1 MSDRSPRF
9 RSVLDQFAPYKPGRR
24 VANAAGQSFKLAS
37 NECPFGP
44 LPSVAKAITE
54 AAAGV
59 NWYPDNTAE
68 ALTEAIARR
77 YDVPPAHIALGCGSV
92 GVAQQLLAAAA
103 EPGTEVLYA
112 WRSFEAYP
120 ILVPLT
126 GATDVRVP
134 LKDET
139 HDLAAMA
146 DAITPRTRVIFVCNP
161 NNPTGTVVRGGELA
175 EFLGRVPPDCLV
187 VLDEAYADYVRDPGV
202 PNGIDLYRDHPNLA
216 VLRTFSKAHGLAGL
230 RVGFLIGQEQVA
242 SAVRTTML
250 PFSVNSLA
258 QTAAIASLAAEA
270 ELHERVDLAVKER
283 ARVRD
288 ELLAQGWT
296 VPPTEANFVWLRLGA
311 DTQDFAAACADAGI
325 SIRPFGDEGAR
336 ISVGTPEADDAF
348 LAVARA
354 YPRRTDCGAGRAVSP
369 PARPRAR
376 PGLQAPGPRS
386 RAAQPVPVPSFS
398 VTSR

>member
-9 RSVLDQFAPYKPGRR
+9 RPVLDQLNPYKPGKR

-44 LPSVAKAITE
+44 LPSVAEAI
-54 AAAGV
+54 AAAAAEI
-59 NWYPDNTAE
+59 NWYPDNHAA

-77 YDVPPAHIALGCGSV
+77 HDVPVSHIALGCGSV

-134 LKDET
+134 LRDER
-139 HDLAAMA
+139 HDLPAMA
-146 DAITPRTRVIFVCNP
+146 GAITPRTRVIFVCNP
-161 NNPTGTVVRGGELA
+161 NNPTGTVVHAAELA
-175 EFLGRVPPDCLV
+175 EFLDRVPDDCLV
-187 VLDEAYADYVRDPGV
+187 VLDEAYADYVRDPAV
-202 PNGIDLYRDHPNLA
+202 PNGIEVYRDRPNVA

-230 RVGFLIGQEQVA
+230 RVGYLIGPDPIA
-242 SAVRTTML
+242 AAARTTML
-250 PFSVNSLA
+250 PFTVNSLA
-258 QTAAIASLAAEA
+258 QTAAVASLAAEG

-288 ELLAQGWT
+288 ELLAQGWN
-296 VPPTEANFVWLRLGA
+296 VPPTEANFVWLRLGP
-311 DTQDFAAACADAGI
+311 DTQDFAAACAQAGV
-325 SIRPFGDEGAR
+325 SIRAFGDEGAR
-336 ISVGTPEADDAF
+336 ISMGTPEADDAF

-354 YPRRTDCGAGRAVSP
+354 YPRRH
-369 PARPRAR
+369 
-376 PGLQAPGPRS
+376 
-386 RAAQPVPVPSFS
+386 
-398 VTSR
+398 

>member
-44 LPSVAKAITE
+44 LPSVAKAIAE
-54 AAAGV
+54 AAAEI

-161 NNPTGTVVRGGELA
+161 NNPTGTVVRSGEFA
-175 EFLGRVPPDCLV
+175 EFLGQVPPDCLV

-230 RVGFLIGQEQVA
+230 RVGFLIGQERIA

-250 PFSVNSLA
+250 PFTVNSLA

-311 DTQDFAAACADAGI
+311 DTQDFAAVCADAGI

-336 ISVGTPEADDAF
+336 ISMGTPEADDAF

-354 YPRRTDCGAGRAVSP
+354 YPRRH
-369 PARPRAR
+369 
-376 PGLQAPGPRS
+376 
-386 RAAQPVPVPSFS
+386 
-398 VTSR
+398 

>member
-1 MSDRSPRF
+1 VSDRSPRF

-44 LPSVAKAITE
+44 LPSVAKAI
-54 AAAGV
+54 AAAAAEI

-146 DAITPRTRVIFVCNP
+146 AAITPRTQVIFVCNP
-161 NNPTGTVVRGGELA
+161 NNPTGTVVRSGELA
-175 EFLGRVPPDCLV
+175 EFLGQVPPDCLV

-230 RVGFLIGQEQVA
+230 RVGFLVGQEQIA

-250 PFSVNSLA
+250 PFTVNSLA

-296 VPPTEANFVWLRLGA
+296 VPPTEANFVWLRLDA
-311 DTQDFAAACADAGI
+311 DTQDFAAVCADAGI

-336 ISVGTPEADDAF
+336 ISMGTPEADDAF

-354 YPRRTDCGAGRAVSP
+354 YPRRH
-369 PARPRAR
+369 
-376 PGLQAPGPRS
+376 
-386 RAAQPVPVPSFS
+386 
-398 VTSR
+398 

>member
-1 MSDRSPRF
+1 
-9 RSVLDQFAPYKPGRR
+9 
-24 VANAAGQSFKLAS
+24 VANARGQSFKLAS

-44 LPSVAKAITE
+44 LPSVAKAIA
-54 AAAGV
+54 AAAGEV

-77 YDVPPAHIALGCGSV
+77 YDVPPAHVALGCGSV
-92 GVAQQLLAAAA
+92 GVAQQLLAATS

-126 GATDVRVP
+126 GAADVRVP
-134 LKDET
+134 LTGER
-139 HDLAAMA
+139 HDLPAMA

-161 NNPTGTVVRGGELA
+161 NNPTGTVVHAGEFG
-175 EFLGRVPPDCLV
+175 EFLRRVPPDVLV
-187 VLDEAYADYVRDPGV
+187 VLDEAYADYVRGPAV

-230 RVGFLIGQEQVA
+230 RVGFLVGHEPVA
-242 SAVRTTML
+242 AAVRTTML

-270 ELHERVDLAVKER
+270 ELLERVDHAVRER
-283 ARVRD
+283 TRVRD

-296 VPPTEANFVWLRLGA
+296 VPPTEANFIWLRLGP
-311 DTQDFAAACADAGI
+311 DTQDFAAACADEGVSVRA
-325 SIRPFGDEGAR
+325 FGDEGAR
-336 ISVGTPEADDAF
+336 VSMGTEEANDAF
-348 LAVARA
+348 LRVAKA
-354 YPRRTDCGAGRAVSP
+354 YPHRH
-369 PARPRAR
+369 
-376 PGLQAPGPRS
+376 
-386 RAAQPVPVPSFS
+386 
-398 VTSR
+398 

>member
-1 MSDRSPRF
+1 VSDRSPRF
-9 RSVLDQFAPYKPGRR
+9 RPVLEQLNPYKPGKR
-24 VANAAGQSFKLAS
+24 AASATGQSFKLAS

-44 LPSVAKAITE
+44 LPSVAEAI
-54 AAAGV
+54 AAAAAEI
-59 NWYPDNTAE
+59 NWYPDNRAE

-77 YDVPPAHIALGCGSV
+77 HDVPVSHIALGCGSV

-126 GATDVRVP
+126 GAADVRVP
-134 LKDET
+134 LQDER
-139 HDLAAMA
+139 HDLPAMA
-146 DAITPRTRVIFVCNP
+146 DAVTPRTRVIFVCNP
-161 NNPTGTVVRGGELA
+161 NNPTGTVVHAAELE
-175 EFLGRVPPDCLV
+175 EFLDRVPPDCLV
-187 VLDEAYADYVRDPGV
+187 VLDEAYSDYVRDPAV
-202 PNGIDLYRDHPNLA
+202 PNGIDVYRDRPNVA

-230 RVGFLIGQEQVA
+230 RVGYLIGPDPVA
-242 SAVRTTML
+242 AAARTTML
-250 PFSVNSLA
+250 PFTVNALA
-258 QTAAIASLAAEA
+258 QTAALASLAAEA

-283 ARVRD
+283 ARIRD

-296 VPPTEANFVWLRLGA
+296 VPPTEANFVWLRLGP
-311 DTQDFAAACADAGI
+311 DTQDFAAVCAEAGI

-354 YPRRTDCGAGRAVSP
+354 YPRRH
-369 PARPRAR
+369 
-376 PGLQAPGPRS
+376 
-386 RAAQPVPVPSFS
+386 
-398 VTSR
+398 

>member
-37 NECPFGP
+37 NESPFGP
-44 LPSVAKAITE
+44 LPSVAKAI
-54 AAAGV
+54 AAAATEI

-68 ALTEAIARR
+68 ALTEAISRR
-77 YDVPPAHIALGCGSV
+77 YGVPPAHIALGCGSV

-161 NNPTGTVVRGGELA
+161 NNPTGTVVRTGELA

-187 VLDEAYADYVRDPGV
+187 VLDEAYADYVSDPGV

-230 RVGFLIGQEQVA
+230 RVGFLVGQEQVA

-250 PFSVNSLA
+250 PFTRQLA
-258 QTAAIASLAAEA
+258 RPDRRDRLARGRGRTA
-270 ELHERVDLAVKER
+270 
-283 ARVRD
+283 
-288 ELLAQGWT
+288 
-296 VPPTEANFVWLRLGA
+296 GA
-311 DTQDFAAACADAGI
+311 G
-325 SIRPFGDEGAR
+325 RPGGEGA
-336 ISVGTPEADDAF
+336 GPG
-348 LAVARA
+348 
-354 YPRRTDCGAGRAVSP
+354 PRRTAGPGLDGAADRGQLRLAPAGRRHPGLRGRVRGRRDQHPAVRGRGRADLGGDAGSRRRVPGRRQGLSPAALTSATAALAGPGGAG
-369 PARPRAR
+369 
-376 PGLQAPGPRS
+376 
-386 RAAQPVPVPSFS
+386 AQPVPVPSFS